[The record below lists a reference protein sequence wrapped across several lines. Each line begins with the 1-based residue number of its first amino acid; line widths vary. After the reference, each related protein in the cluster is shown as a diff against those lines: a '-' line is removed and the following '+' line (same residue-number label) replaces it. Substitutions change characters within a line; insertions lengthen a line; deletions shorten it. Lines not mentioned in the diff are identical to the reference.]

1 MELKIFPQ
9 LPFKLI
15 VILNLLQELEIAIL
29 VVMLIQLSIL
39 LNQQLLQLSHQSGYE
54 VDLYAIVDVGVIKH
68 SENLDFLHNSLEFLT
83 TFDRGIEQ
91 FISPNSVNLIHA
103 LTHLIRNIPSQY
115 GLFLPKDLDHLRIMQ
130 GSFNI
135 FILSD

>member
-1 MELKIFPQ
+1 MK
-9 LPFKLI
+9 
-15 VILNLLQELEIAIL
+15 
-29 VVMLIQLSIL
+29 LIQLSIL

-68 SENLDFLHNSLEFLT
+68 SEDLDFLHYSLEFFT

-91 FISPNSVNLIHA
+91 FVSPNSVNLIHA

-115 GLFLPKDLDHLRIMQ
+115 GLFLPKDFNHLRIVQ